1 MTLTKRLGTW
11 REQRERHRELAHI
24 TPQEMDDYGLSR
36 EEFRALALMPSEQ
49 VARLEEMARINGLDP
64 DRLDRDRTLRIATAL
79 TCAQCQEQRHCR
91 DAIAGGALAPETT
104 FCPNVETYRMLAA
117 E

>member
-1 MTLTKRLGTW
+1 MTLTERLGTW
-11 REQRERHRELAHI
+11 HEQRERHRELARI

-64 DRLDRDRTLRIATAL
+64 AKLDRDRALQIATAL
-79 TCAQCQEQRHCR
+79 TCTQCGEQGRCR
-91 DAIAGGALAPETT
+91 EAVDGGALAPETA
-104 FCPNVETYRMLAA
+104 FCPNVGTYRMLAA